1 MLELVQGVVVHASK
15 QLPPTLM
22 YTAMM
27 PKHRICTTAAPAYQY
42 GPATPCTPARRVTKE
57 VTGCELGVRM
67 LVDTVPH
74 MDNVHMLMHATCL
87 QVEYGRLR

>member
-1 MLELVQGVVVHASK
+1 MLELVQSVAGMHACK
-15 QLPPTLM
+15 RLLPTLM

-42 GPATPCTPARRVTKE
+42 GPATPARRVTKE
-57 VTGCELGVRM
+57 MTGCELGVRM